1 MWDAEQNATA
11 VQGYFLYPVIRWQ
24 KSLHRHM
31 GISKHRPATPSAA
44 GHNGNGYGNGHGNG
58 NGSSATSIGQPPTD
72 SDITAR
78 IKAALGALPDLIALR
93 VGVDTQ
99 NGVVTL
105 TRSVESRAQTE
116 IAVVIAAKMAGVKYV
131 NDHLIAAPPRRKTAV
146 RMPGSARLL
155 GDGGTHDG

>member
-1 MWDAEQNATA
+1 MWDAEQNATT

-31 GISKHRPATPSAA
+31 GISKHRPATPIAT

-58 NGSSATSIGQPPTD
+58 NGSSAASIGQPPTD

-78 IKAALGALPDLIALR
+78 IKAALGARPDLIALR

-105 TRSVESRAQTE
+105 TRSVESRA
-116 IAVVIAAKMAGVKYV
+116 
-131 NDHLIAAPPRRKTAV
+131 
-146 RMPGSARLL
+146 
-155 GDGGTHDG
+155 